1 MSNEKCTS
9 TPSYTL
15 RSNVRHNALNKNPH
29 CTKIMSPG
37 SDPVKIM
44 FQNDSQESAMPNSS
58 SQG

>member
-1 MSNEKCTS
+1 MSNKKCIS
-9 TPSYTL
+9 MSSYIL

-29 CTKIMSPG
+29 CMKIMSSD

-44 FQNDSQESAMPNSS
+44 FQNDSQESAMLNSS